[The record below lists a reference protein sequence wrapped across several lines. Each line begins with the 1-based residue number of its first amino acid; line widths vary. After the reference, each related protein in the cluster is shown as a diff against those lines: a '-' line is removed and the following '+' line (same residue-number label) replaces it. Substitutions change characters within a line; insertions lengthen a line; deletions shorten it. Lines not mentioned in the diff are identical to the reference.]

1 MEQAVDAARA
11 PAATLAYGA
20 HRAASLSPAP
30 SLQAALPGGAAVEPV
45 PQPAT
50 APSPQGGIARR
61 LTGRKRT
68 LSPSDPSFS
77 F

>member
-45 PQPAT
+45 IFFNNSALQNRRTETSVTVT
-50 APSPQGGIARR
+50 A
-61 LTGRKRT
+61 
-68 LSPSDPSFS
+68 
-77 F
+77 